1 METNR
6 LRYFSVVARSRTLGS
21 AAEILRVSPPAL
33 SKAIRALED
42 ELGKKLFERSG
53 RGLTLTR
60 EGSRLLPQ
68 VEALLTDV
76 ESLRSA
82 RGPEARKLKIGAFEV
97 FSTYFLGPCLARH
110 FPDVPMQLRELGPG
124 ALETALAAEHVDIG
138 ITYLPVPH
146 VDIEFIE
153 VGRIRMAAF
162 GRKEKFTGEPLDRL
176 PFAVPIF
183 PLSGTPTKVAGL
195 DGWPDERVPRWRKYE
210 VQLMESAL
218 ELCREGLAVAYL
230 PEFVVRLHNEETSGT
245 RRLDEIPLAEV
256 EGGRH
261 SVYVVKRKSD
271 AESPLL
277 RRLAKALREVLK

>member
-1 METNR
+1 M
-6 LRYFSVVARSRTLGS
+6 
-21 AAEILRVSPPAL
+21 
-33 SKAIRALED
+33 RALEE

-53 RGLTLTR
+53 RLLALTR
-60 EGSRLLPQ
+60 EGVKLLPK
-68 VEALLTDV
+68 V
-76 ESLRSA
+76 ESVLAEVEGLRVA
-82 RGPEARKLKIGAFEV
+82 RGQENEKLKIGSFEV

-110 FPDVPMQLRELGPG
+110 FPEVEMQLRELGPG
-124 ALETALAAEHVDIG
+124 ALENALAADHVDVG

-146 VDIEFIE
+146 VDIEFLE

-162 GRKEKFTGEPLDRL
+162 GRKEKFGDAPLARL

-183 PLSGTPTKVAGL
+183 PLTGSPTKVAGL

-230 PEFVVRLHNEETSGT
+230 PDFVVTLHNEETKPS
-245 RRLDEIPLAEV
+245 RRLEEIPIREV

-261 SVYVVKRKSD
+261 SVYLVKRKSD

-277 RRLAKALREVLK
+277 RRLAKALREAL